1 MDLFIGILIGYF
13 VGFVVGYFIA
23 CWAKSL
29 SELSRLEE
37 KIEGLN
43 DKILQAIFEKQNEA
57 IYKTLD
63 MALEST

>member
-13 VGFVVGYFIA
+13 VGFVVGYFLA

-37 KIEGLN
+37 M
-43 DKILQAIFEKQNEA
+43 NE
-57 IYKTLD
+57 
-63 MALEST
+63 